1 MTLYK
6 DVEIEIHFS
15 RPIKTFEHFFDTTYD
30 KNMEFV
36 EIIDFN
42 YFDSSEIENMNYM
55 FAGCKSLKS
64 IKFGDF
70 STDKVT
76 TMNSVFLNCSLLIS
90 LDLSSFSTWNAKDT
104 SSMFQN

>member
-30 KNMEFV
+30 
-36 EIIDFN
+36 N

-90 LDLSSFSTWNAKDT
+90 LDLSSFSTWNVKDT